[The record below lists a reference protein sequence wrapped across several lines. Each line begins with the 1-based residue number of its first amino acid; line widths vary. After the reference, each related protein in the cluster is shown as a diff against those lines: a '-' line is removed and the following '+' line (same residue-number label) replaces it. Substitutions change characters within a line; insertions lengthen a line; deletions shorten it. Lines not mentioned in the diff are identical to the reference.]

1 MHPLVNLVRRYCV
14 DYVNRHDFSVLREI
28 IEPDYRLH
36 VGGFTLVG
44 RDETYIPTM
53 TKAFAEYPDFGITVH
68 DLFTD
73 GSLITMRFSLHSTSA
88 TRHSSAVWSGV
99 VTYAWNGER
108 ITEAWAEED
117 FFGRRR
123 QIRTGTPDALEAP
136 HPDPWSAKALPRDMV
151 SEQTVRDWLATGT
164 LDQPEVETDDRAVAG
179 TENQPQVAVD
189 DVTVDVVCALRDRVS
204 FRVQQHGTYQG
215 GFEDLDAL
223 IGRPV
228 TRGVSGVAELV
239 NGELVRVRAF
249 TDRLELLRRLKG
261 QAEGTAPAL
270 VGRSSLPPSPRKN
283 SPEI

>member
-14 DYVNRHDFSVLREI
+14 DYVNCHDFNALREI

-73 GSLITMRFSLHSTSA
+73 GGLITMRFSLHSASA
-88 TRHSSAVWSGV
+88 TRHNSAVWSGV
-99 VTYAWNGER
+99 VIYAWNGTR

-123 QIRTGTPDALEAP
+123 QIRGGTPDPLEAP
-136 HPDPWSAKALPRDMV
+136 HPDPWSVPALPHDVV
-151 SEQTVRDWLATGT
+151 SEQTVREWLATGT
-164 LDQPEVETDDRAVAG
+164 LDQAIVEVDDRAVAG
-179 TENQPQVAVD
+179 TDNHPRVAVD
-189 DVTVDVVCALRDRVS
+189 DVTVDVICAVRDRAS
-204 FRVQQHGTYQG
+204 FRVRQHGTYEG

-223 IGRPV
+223 VGQPV
-228 TRGVSGVAELV
+228 TRGVAGVAELED
-239 NGELVRVRAF
+239 GKLVRIRAF

-270 VGRSSLPPSPRKN
+270 AGRSSLPPSPRKK